1 MDVVQVRFPAS
12 ATPVT
17 CDANGHELEVGEYCV
32 VRTEHGSRV
41 GRVTRATHKNPG
53 WEGKGGK
60 LFKILRGAGREDE
73 EDHAHRTR
81 QEENALEDARRR
93 IAERGL
99 PMRLTA
105 VERDEGGRKITFF
118 FTADGRVDFR
128 ALVRDLAATHRAR
141 IEMRQIGVRDE
152 ARLRGGYGHCG
163 RPLCCSTWLP
173 GFQPVSIRN
182 AKAQGLSLSPSK
194 ISGMCGRLMC
204 CLRYEL
210 DGKGR
215 PITDSGCAGSCGGK
229 GAEKAE
235 RKAEPPATA
244 RRRGEGERAARDGSA
259 AREEKPSRRVRPA
272 RDGNPA
278 PEGRPAREAKEE
290 RTGDAALGTE
300 GSEAKGEAPRE
311 REGGGRRGG
320 RRRSGRRGGR
330 RRGRR
335 PGRGEKGGNDR
346 GKPGSGGTPSSG

>member
-1 MDVVQVRFPAS
+1 MDVVQVRFPSS
-12 ATPVT
+12 AAPVT
-17 CDANGHELEVGEYCV
+17 CDANGQELQVGEYCV
-32 VRTEHGSRV
+32 VRTEHGTRV
-41 GRVTRATHKNPG
+41 GRVTRATHDNPG
-53 WEGKGGK
+53 WDESPAK
-60 LFKILRGAGREDE
+60 LFKVLRGAGREDE
-73 EDHAHRTR
+73 EDHAHRSR

-105 VERDEGGRKITFF
+105 VERSEGGRRITFF

-210 DGKGR
+210 DAQGRPAAEAGCGAGPCGPGGAREGKGGGGR
-215 PITDSGCAGSCGGK
+215 EGEAGPRESGNGPKEVRSEGRGEESGGTRREAPDGRK
-229 GAEKAE
+229 G
-235 RKAEPPATA
+235 REPGRGPGE
-244 RRRGEGERAARDGSA
+244 RRGEGS
-259 AREEKPSRRVRPA
+259 
-272 RDGNPA
+272 
-278 PEGRPAREAKEE
+278 
-290 RTGDAALGTE
+290 
-300 GSEAKGEAPRE
+300 
-311 REGGGRRGG
+311 GGRGRG
-320 RRRSGRRGGR
+320 RRRGGR
-330 RRGRR
+330 RRGGGDRKAK
-335 PGRGEKGGNDR
+335 PRGPR
-346 GKPGSGGTPSSG
+346 HSG

>member
-1 MDVVQVRFPAS
+1 MDVVQVRFPSS
-12 ATPVT
+12 AAPVT

-32 VRTEHGSRV
+32 VRTDHGSRV
-41 GRVTRATHKNPG
+41 GRVTRSTHANPG
-53 WEGKGGK
+53 WEEKREQ
-60 LFKILRGAGREDE
+60 LFKVLRGAGREDE

-128 ALVRDLAATHRAR
+128 ALVRDLAAAHRAR

-152 ARLRGGYGHCG
+152 AKLRGGYGHCG

-210 DGKGR
+210 DARGR
-215 PITDSGCAGSCGGK
+215 PVTASGCAKGSCGAGGGEGKADQAEK
-229 GAEKAE
+229 GARGPKGERSDGAE
-235 RKAEPPATA
+235 RRSQGGAE
-244 RRRGEGERAARDGSA
+244 GKA
-259 AREEKPSRRVRPA
+259 ARE
-272 RDGNPA
+272 
-278 PEGRPAREAKEE
+278 
-290 RTGDAALGTE
+290 AAGSAE
-300 GSEAKGEAPRE
+300 GSEGTRSAGRSGREARGMSQDAAPGEGG
-311 REGGGRRGG
+311 GGGRRGN
-320 RRRSGRRGGR
+320 RRTGRRGGR

-335 PGRGEKGGNDR
+335 QGRGEKGGNGT
-346 GKPGSGGTPSSG
+346 GKPGSGETPPSG

>member
-1 MDVVQVRFPAS
+1 MDVVQVRFPSSAAS
-12 ATPVT
+12 VT
-17 CDANGHELEVGEYCV
+17 CDANGQELQVGEYCV
-32 VRTEHGSRV
+32 VRTEHGTRV
-41 GRVTRATHKNPG
+41 GRVTRATHANPG
-53 WEGKGGK
+53 WDESPKK
-60 LFKILRGAGREDE
+60 LFKVLRGAGREDE
-73 EDHAHRTR
+73 EDHAHRSR

-93 IAERGL
+93 IIERGL

-105 VERDEGGRKITFF
+105 VERSEGGRKITFF

-210 DGKGR
+210 DAKGR
-215 PITDSGCAGSCGGK
+215 PATESGCGAGPCGADDGRKAK
-229 GAEKAE
+229 GGEGRGGPRGGEAGRREPGAE
-235 RKAEPPATA
+235 RKES
-244 RRRGEGERAARDGSA
+244 RSEGRGEETGGGKSEPQGEAGA
-259 AREEKPSRRVRPA
+259 
-272 RDGNPA
+272 
-278 PEGRPAREAKEE
+278 
-290 RTGDAALGTE
+290 
-300 GSEAKGEAPRE
+300 EAKGRGPGGEPAE
-311 REGGGRRGG
+311 RRGARSGGRGRG
-320 RRRSGRRGGR
+320 RRRGGR
-330 RRGRR
+330 RRGGGDRKAK
-335 PGRGEKGGNDR
+335 PRGPR
-346 GKPGSGGTPSSG
+346 HSG